1 MDKIDFVITWV
12 DGNDIEW
19 QQKKQKYESR
29 KNDKDAN
36 NIIRYRDYGLLKYWF
51 RSIEKFA
58 PWVNKIYLITDH
70 QVPKWLRENDKLI
83 VVFHDD
89 YIPEKYLPTFNS
101 NVIELFMHRIKGLS
115 EHFVYFNDD
124 MYIVDDVNVNDF
136 FVNSLPCD
144 QLVFNS
150 VSVEDKNNI
159 VEHIIL
165 NNLELVSNSYSKK
178 EVIKNGKRKVFN
190 IKYGK
195 SNIRNF
201 LLLPWKKYTG
211 MYNPHVPIA
220 YRKSTIEE
228 VWSKYGEELLSTA
241 EHKFRSKLDYSHWL
255 YRYYQLLS
263 LDFVPKSNK
272 RSCYYSVENN
282 NSLFLSE
289 IKKHKYNMICIN
301 DNDETV
307 NFDTVKEELVSF
319 FDDFLP
325 EKSSFE
331 KD

>member
-1 MDKIDFVITWV
+1 
-12 DGNDIEW
+12 
-19 QQKKQKYESR
+19 
-29 KNDKDAN
+29 
-36 NIIRYRDYGLLKYWF
+36 
-51 RSIEKFA
+51 
-58 PWVNKIYLITDH
+58 
-70 QVPKWLRENDKLI
+70 
-83 VVFHDD
+83 
-89 YIPEKYLPTFNS
+89 
-101 NVIELFMHRIKGLS
+101 
-115 EHFVYFNDD
+115 
-124 MYIVDDVNVNDF
+124 
-136 FVNSLPCD
+136 
-144 QLVFNS
+144 
-150 VSVEDKNNI
+150 
-159 VEHIIL
+159 
-165 NNLELVSNSYSKK
+165 
-178 EVIKNGKRKVFN
+178 
-190 IKYGK
+190 
-195 SNIRNF
+195 
-201 LLLPWKKYTG
+201 

>member
-19 QQKKQKYESR
+19 QQKKKKYESR

-51 RSIEKFA
+51 RSVEKFA

-101 NVIELFMHRIKGLS
+101 NVIELFMHRINGLS

-195 SNIRNF
+195 SNIRNL

-241 EHKFRSKLDYSHWL
+241 ENKFRSKLDYSHWL
-255 YRYYQLLS
+255 VLS
-263 LDFVPKSNK
+263 
-272 RSCYYSVENN
+272 C
-282 NSLFLSE
+282 
-289 IKKHKYNMICIN
+289 
-301 DNDETV
+301 
-307 NFDTVKEELVSF
+307 
-319 FDDFLP
+319 
-325 EKSSFE
+325 
-331 KD
+331 